1 MKIGGSINAQGTVF
15 ANKSNALNEAKSKN
29 PFNSKTYA
37 LKNYDTFTM
46 VGADST
52 GKINVK
58 DNKSMSERFKA
69 NNAEL
74 IRELDSLSKEEKA
87 EVAVVSYLEMQKHII
102 YTKSSH
108 QNAIDHFD
116 QLQDAKAYYS
126 DLLSGDGKITEEYKK
141 YGELSLGLLDGSVG
155 DIADRDELQNAVN
168 DIQGRIDSLVGRY
181 SGESSNGDRFN
192 DAGAKIYTGYG
203 VIFSTVTGIYDD
215 SLTADGSTDLL
226 DTIEGINEENFIEK
240 QNEVINKLEQRSEKL
255 KDVMNDYM
263 KYNDVAKELMKDPG
277 KIIEKNHNKLLEQQ
291 REAQRQ
297 LKELEQL
304 KEFTYANKHKE
315 NKEDNEDN
323 EDEEEMKKTEE
334 NRF

>member
-1 MKIGGSINAQGTVF
+1 MKIGSSINVQNTIF

-29 PFNSKTYA
+29 PFNSKTYD
-37 LKNYDTFTM
+37 LRKYDTFTM
-46 VGADST
+46 VGTDSAE
-52 GKINVK
+52 KVNAK
-58 DNKSMSERFKA
+58 NMSMSERFKA

-108 QNAIDHFD
+108 ENAIDHFN

-141 YGELSLGLLDGSVG
+141 YGELGLGFLDGNVG
-155 DIADRDELQNAVN
+155 DIASTDELQNAVN
-168 DIQGRIDSLVGRY
+168 KIQGRIDNLIGRY
-181 SGESSNGDRFN
+181 SGESSDGDRFN
-192 DAGAKIYTGYG
+192 DIGAKIYTGYG
-203 VIFSTVTGIYDD
+203 VMFSTVTGIYDD
-215 SLTADGSTDLL
+215 ALTADGSTDLL

-240 QNEVINKLEQRSEKL
+240 QNEVISKLEQRSEKL

-263 KYNDVAKELMKDPG
+263 KHNDVAKELMKDPG
-277 KIIEKNHNKLLEQQ
+277 KIFEKIHNKFLEQQ

-297 LKELEQL
+297 MKEMEQL
-304 KEFTYANKHKE
+304 KEFTYARKHK
-315 NKEDNEDN
+315 KDK
-323 EDEEEMKKTEE
+323 EDEEETKQTEE
-334 NRF
+334 NPF

>member
-29 PFNSKTYA
+29 SFNSKTCD

-141 YGELSLGLLDGSVG
+141 YGELGLGLLDGNIG
-155 DIADRDELQNAVN
+155 DIADKDELQNAVN
-168 DIQGRIDSLVGRY
+168 DIRDRIDSLIGRY
-181 SGESSNGDRFN
+181 SGESSNPNGDWCK
-192 DAGAKIYTGYG
+192 DIGAKIYTGYG
-203 VIFSTVTGIYDD
+203 VTFSTVTGIYDD

-315 NKEDNEDN
+315 NKEDNED
-323 EDEEEMKKTEE
+323 EEEMKKTEE

>member
-1 MKIGGSINAQGTVF
+1 MKIGSINAQGTFF

-29 PFNSKTYA
+29 PFNSKTYD
-37 LKNYDTFTM
+37 LRKYDTFTM
-46 VGADST
+46 VGTDSAE
-52 GKINVK
+52 KVNAK
-58 DNKSMSERFKA
+58 NMSMSERFKT

-108 QNAIDHFD
+108 ENAIDHFN
-116 QLQDAKAYYS
+116 QLQDAKAYYR

-141 YGELSLGLLDGSVG
+141 YGELSLGFLDGNVG
-155 DIADRDELQNAVN
+155 DIADKDELQNAVN
-168 DIQGRIDSLVGRY
+168 EIQGRIDSLIGRY
-181 SGESSNGDRFN
+181 SGESSNEDRFN
-192 DAGAKIYTGYG
+192 NVGAKIYTGYG
-203 VIFSTVTGIYDD
+203 VMFSTVTGIYDD

-226 DTIEGINEENFIEK
+226 DKIDGINEENFIEK

-255 KDVMNDYM
+255 KEVMNDYM

-277 KIIEKNHNKLLEQQ
+277 KLIEKNNIKFLKQQ

-297 LKELEQL
+297 LKELEQM
-304 KEFTYANKHKE
+304 KELTYARKHK
-315 NKEDNEDN
+315 KDKEDN
-323 EDEEEMKKTEE
+323 EDEEETKKTEKKSI
-334 NRF
+334 